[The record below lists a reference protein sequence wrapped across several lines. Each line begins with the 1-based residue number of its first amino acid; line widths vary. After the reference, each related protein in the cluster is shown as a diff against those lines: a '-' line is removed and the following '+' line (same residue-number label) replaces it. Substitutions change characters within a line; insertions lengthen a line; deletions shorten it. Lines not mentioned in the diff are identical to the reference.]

1 MILGGKYMAKKDQKK
16 ALNYQ
21 DAMKEA
27 LMKFDLKAFK
37 KWCEKYN
44 KPLWKQFS
52 KASEQVQMAT
62 MCKCIC
68 NRTDMLATDACKKAR
83 KWLAEHNMRGQIF

>member
-1 MILGGKYMAKKDQKK
+1 MAKKDQKK
-16 ALNYQ
+16 ALDYTE
-21 DAMKEA
+21 AMKEA

-44 KPLWKQFS
+44 KPLWKQF
-52 KASEQVQMAT
+52 KLANETVQMAT

-68 NRTDMLATDACKKAR
+68 NRTDMLSTEAHKKAR
-83 KWLAEHNMRGQIF
+83 EWLKEHNMKGQIW

>member
-1 MILGGKYMAKKDQKK
+1 MAKKDQKK

-21 DAMKEA
+21 EAMKEA

-37 KWCEKYN
+37 KWAEKYN
-44 KPLWKQFS
+44 KPLWKKQFS
-52 KASEQVQMAT
+52 KASERVQMAT

-68 NRTDMLATDACKKAR
+68 NRTDMLATEAHKKAV
-83 KWLAEHNMRGQIF
+83 KWLKENNMRGGLF

>member
-1 MILGGKYMAKKDQKK
+1 MAKKDNKK
-16 ALNYQ
+16 ALNYTE
-21 DAMKEA
+21 AMKEA

-44 KPLWKQFS
+44 KPLWKQF
-52 KASEQVQMAT
+52 KLANETVQMAT

-68 NRTDMLATDACKKAR
+68 NRTDMLNTEAHKKACQ
-83 KWLAEHNMRGQIF
+83 WLKEHNMRGQIW

>member
-1 MILGGKYMAKKDQKK
+1 MAKKTTKK
-16 ALNYQ
+16 VLTYEQ
-21 DAMKEA
+21 SMKEA

-37 KWCEKYN
+37 KWVEKYN

-52 KASEQVQMAT
+52 QANETVQMAT

-68 NRTDMLATDACKKAR
+68 NRTDMLRTEANKKACQ
-83 KWLAEHNMRGQIF
+83 WLKEHNMRGQIF